1 MKKIIFSTAL
11 ILMLTGCASVPDE
24 VKVDMNNYHYSKSN
38 ASDDF
43 DFNYIKVE
51 NLSAEA
57 KEALDK
63 DYGQFAVSDKIN
75 FVQPPEIN
83 IMSFQN
89 ISDFSDRIDDAKALF
104 FTKSELPEKCNDEA
118 FDALYYYWSD
128 TEKKYFA
135 GRNDGMFAMLKPDA
149 FDISFSYSEPNV
161 KIYHPDRR
169 DDLSD
174 EYQLKDGKCSVADAV
189 EYINNWFE
197 TNYKPLAPYYDYQV
211 KTVIVREY
219 EGNYFYQFLVE
230 ALYNGV
236 SLDSYTMEAERI
248 DGEVTGN
255 MAYSKYGISIQ
266 MLSVNSIDSFTT
278 GSGILIPKAEEK
290 INECISLESALDF
303 CANTFTDFRDV
314 TISDIDIMYTLNPV
328 YETDDEGNLFVSGY
342 NSCPVWEFIIDVPP
356 EDFLVDG
363 ETNTYGDTRKY
374 IYIDMVTGELK
385 YNLDIVKQ
393 ELGG

>member
-75 FVQPPEIN
+75 FVQPSEIN

-89 ISDFSDRIDDAKALF
+89 ISDFSDKVDDAKALF
-104 FTKSELPEKCNDEA
+104 FTKSEIPEKSKDEA
-118 FDALYYYWSD
+118 IDALYYYWSD
-128 TEKKYFA
+128 TKKKYFA
-135 GRNDGMFAMLKPDA
+135 ITNYGMFAMLKPDA
-149 FDISFSYSEPNV
+149 FDVSFGCRKPNV
-161 KIYHPDRR
+161 KIYHPDRT

-189 EYINNWFE
+189 KYINNWFE

-211 KTVIVREY
+211 NTVIVREN
-219 EGNYFYQFLVE
+219 ESNYFYQFFVE
-230 ALYNGV
+230 AIYNGV
-236 SLDSYTMEAERI
+236 PIDSYTMEGERT
-248 DGEVTGN
+248 DGEDASN
-255 MAYSKYGISIQ
+255 MAYIKHSISIQ
-266 MLSVNSIDSFTT
+266 MHNVNSIDSFST
-278 GSGILIPKAEEK
+278 GSGIPVPKVEEK
-290 INECISLESALDF
+290 INECISLESALNF
-303 CANTFTDFRDV
+303 CENTFTDFRDV

-342 NSCPVWEFIIDVPP
+342 NSRPVWEFIIDVPP
-356 EDFLVDG
+356 EEFLADG
-363 ETNTYGDTRKY
+363 DINTYGDMRKY
-374 IYIDMVTGELK
+374 IYVDMVTGELK
-385 YNLDIVKQ
+385 YNFDIVYQ
-393 ELGG
+393 GLGG